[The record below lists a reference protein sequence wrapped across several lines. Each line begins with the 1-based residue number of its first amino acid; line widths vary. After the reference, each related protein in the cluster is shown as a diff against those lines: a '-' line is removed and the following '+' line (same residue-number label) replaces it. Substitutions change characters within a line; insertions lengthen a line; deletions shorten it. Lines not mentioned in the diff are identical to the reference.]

1 MKDIAIFG
9 SGGLGRET
17 AASLNELIYNNEEGW
32 NLIGFFDDTKPIG
45 TKISHFGEVLGG
57 IEELNNW
64 PTTLELAICVGYPL
78 GKYKI
83 VSNIQNE
90 LISFPNL
97 IHETFYIGDP
107 NSFEIGIGNII
118 QWDCRVTTETEIGN
132 FNLLNGEVKFGH
144 DQSIGDYNVFMNGTR
159 VSGGGSIGDRNLF
172 GTQSYVMEKLHVGSD
187 ITIGPLSALITKPK
201 NGETYIGNPAK
212 RFKY

>member
-17 AASLNELIYNNEEGW
+17 AASLNELVYDNLEGW
-32 NLIGFFDDTKPIG
+32 NLIGFFDDTKPKG
-45 TKISHFGEVLGG
+45 TKISHYGEVLGG
-57 IEELNNW
+57 IKELNEW
-64 PTTLELAICVGYPL
+64 PAELDLAICVGYPK
-78 GKYKI
+78 GRYKI
-83 VSNIQNE
+83 ANE
-90 LISFPNL
+90 ITNPLILFPNL
-97 IHETFYIGDP
+97 IHSSFYIGDKET
-107 NSFEIGIGNII
+107 FQIGKGNII
-118 QWDCRVTTETEIGN
+118 QWDCRVTTDTIIGN